1 MHCVSNEYLNDI
13 NFLLNLIKMET
24 KPNEIFELKNY

>member
-1 MHCVSNEYLNDI
+1 MHCVSNEYLNAI

-24 KPNEIFELKNY
+24 KPNEIFELKN